1 MRTVNLSGEPQSNID
16 IPFAMCVIVNMPT
29 TTISARVDSEE
40 AALIEALAEEEGCD
54 RSTLIKVL
62 LRRGIR
68 AHRLDKAIASYA
80 AEEVTLS
87 RAAEA
92 AGISIWDFLALMPTK
107 KLDLHYD
114 VAEFEEDLQAF
125 AETSR
130 SK

>member
-1 MRTVNLSGEPQSNID
+1 
-16 IPFAMCVIVNMPT
+16 MPS

-54 RSTLIKVL
+54 RSTLMKVL

>member
-1 MRTVNLSGEPQSNID
+1 MRD
-16 IPFAMCVIVNMPT
+16 IANMSS

-54 RSTLIKVL
+54 RSTFMKML
-62 LRRGIR
+62 LRRGVR
-68 AHRLDKAIASYA
+68 AHRLDKAIAAYA
-80 AEEVTLS
+80 TEEITLS

-125 AETSR
+125 GESAHSR
-130 SK
+130 

>member
-1 MRTVNLSGEPQSNID
+1 MRD
-16 IPFAMCVIVNMPT
+16 IANMSS

-54 RSTLIKVL
+54 RSTFMKML
-62 LRRGIR
+62 LRRGVR
-68 AHRLDKAIASYA
+68 AHRLDKAIAAYA
-80 AEEVTLS
+80 TEEITLS

-125 AETSR
+125 GEPAPSR
-130 SK
+130 

>member
-1 MRTVNLSGEPQSNID
+1 MRVS
-16 IPFAMCVIVNMPT
+16 VNMAT

-54 RSTLIKVL
+54 RSTLMKVL

-87 RAAEA
+87 RAAEM
-92 AGISIWDFLALMPTK
+92 AGISSWDFLALMPAK

-125 AETSR
+125 SESLPL
-130 SK
+130 K